1 MRYDPMLQLT
11 LLKLRGL
18 LREREALFW
27 VFVFPLLMA
36 LALGIAFRGG
46 GAEPL
51 AVGVQQ
57 GQRASWIVA
66 ALEAHDDLEPRLLGE
81 EEARQQLRTGKVA
94 LVVVPGEPWVYWFDP
109 TRPDSRAAKLAV
121 HDALQIAAGRTDVAE
136 AKDREMTEKGSRYI
150 DFLIPGLLG
159 MNLMG
164 TGFWG
169 VGFAI
174 VMARSRYLLKRLV
187 ATPMRRSQFLLSQIT
202 GRLLFLVLEVGVLV
216 VFAKLAFDIPLRGSP
231 ISLAVVCVVGAL
243 TFGGMGLLVAA
254 RPRTIEGI
262 SGLMN
267 VVMMPQWICSGVF
280 FSTSRFPDSVQP
292 LIQAMP
298 LTAVNDALRAVML
311 DGASLAGVSGELAIA
326 TAWCLASFAGALALF
341 RWT

>member
-1 MRYDPMLQLT
+1 MRYDPMVQLT

-27 VFVFPLLMA
+27 VFIFPLLMA

-46 GAEPL
+46 GPDPL

-57 GQRASWIVA
+57 GERAEWMLA
-66 ALEAHDDLEPRLLGE
+66 ALQASDDLEPRLLGE

-94 LVVVPGEPWVYWFDP
+94 LVVVPGEPWLYWFDP
-109 TRPDSRAAKLAV
+109 TRPDSRAARGAV
-121 HDALQIAAGRTDVAE
+121 HDALQIAAGRSDVAE
-136 AKDREMTEKGSRYI
+136 AGDREMTEKGSRYI

-174 VMARSRYLLKRLV
+174 VIARSRHLLKRLA
-187 ATPMRRSQFLLSQIT
+187 ATPMRRSQFMLSQIT

-216 VFAKLAFDIPLRGSP
+216 AFAMLAFDVPLRGSP
-231 ISLAVVCVVGAL
+231 LSLAVVCVVGAL

-267 VVMMPQWICSGVF
+267 FVMMPQWICSGVF
-280 FSTSRFPDSVQP
+280 FSNSRFPDPVQP

-326 TAWCLASFAGALALF
+326 TAWCLVSFAGALALF